1 MTSKEL
7 NDALYDK
14 MNKEMEEYKGWLL
27 TQPAEEILQHTY
39 EDVCCKG

>member
-1 MTSKEL
+1 MISKEL

-14 MNKEMEEYKGWLL
+14 MSTEMEKYKGWLL
-27 TQPAEEILQHTY
+27 TQPAEEILRHTY